1 MSVFSGEDW
10 VEVWAQVCILDRDV
24 ATLARLDGDR
34 ARLDGDRARLLGDL
48 ARFDGD
54 LARLDGDPAR
64 FDGDLT
70 RLDGD
75 PARLGGDL
83 GLALP
88 ALDRAEPSSRDAR
101 RLAARRALPL
111 HFHCART
118 SADLSGV
125 RVGVGDSGERGDLA
139 SFSRTFDE
147 ALGARLATFSR
158 TTPALCSRSNRAERA
173 RSRAA
178 FESLTSRREATVAVI
193 AHLREGLP

>member
-24 ATLARLDGDR
+24 ATLARLEGDR

-64 FDGDLT
+64 LGGDL
-70 RLDGD
+70 
-75 PARLGGDL
+75 ARLGGDL

-111 HFHCART
+111 HFHCARI

-139 SFSRTFDE
+139 SFSRTLDE

-158 TTPALCSRSNRAERA
+158 TRPALCSRSNRAERA

-178 FESLTSRREATVAVI
+178 FESLTSRREATVAVM

>member
-1 MSVFSGEDW
+1 MSVFSGEEW

-24 ATLARLDGDR
+24 ATLARLE
-34 ARLDGDRARLLGDL
+34 
-48 ARFDGD
+48 GD
-54 LARLDGDPAR
+54 LARLDGD
-64 FDGDLT
+64 LV

-75 PARLGGDL
+75 LARLGGDL

-88 ALDRAEPSSRDAR
+88 ALDRAELSSRDAR

-139 SFSRTFDE
+139 SFSRTLDE

-158 TTPALCSRSNRAERA
+158 TKPALCSRSNRAERA

-178 FESLTSRREATVAVI
+178 FESLTSRREATVAVM

>member
-1 MSVFSGEDW
+1 MSVFSGEEW

-24 ATLARLDGDR
+24 ATLARLDGDL
-34 ARLDGDRARLLGDL
+34 AILLGDL

-54 LARLDGDPAR
+54 LA
-64 FDGDLT
+64 

-139 SFSRTFDE
+139 SFSRTLDE

-178 FESLTSRREATVAVI
+178 FESLTSRREATVAVM